1 VIEIARKGGS
11 IMSDVDEHINNG
23 QEKANGKFAQLVD
36 KMVEGKVPVPVDM
49 ETMIWHYKQLL
60 DTEKEFEY
68 KISLIVR
75 KEPIYRN
82 YLSHIKGI
90 GPVFAGNLLTIDV
103 EKFKNISKLWA
114 YAGYSST
121 HYENICEKGHKFM
134 TTGEYEKC
142 PVRSLNEE
150 TGEYKECG
158 ANVIDKKFVNEP
170 MKRKRGWVV
179 VQNSRLKMTMWKI
192 SDSFVKQKNS
202 YYRAIYEREKAIE
215 MAKEGMTK
223 MHAHLRAKRKVSK
236 KFLANF
242 WLVYRQQLGLPV
254 SEPYPVAQMGHSLD
268 IPTVDDNSKEFLEY
282 RYTEQEK
289 AEMVIR
295 REGLD
300 QTIRSFYAH
309 QKLRIQTYNRVV
321 DYVALKAKEGVL
333 KIE

>member
-1 VIEIARKGGS
+1 
-11 IMSDVDEHINNG
+11 MSDVEDQMNNDMK
-23 QEKANGKFAQLVD
+23 KANGKFAQFVD
-36 KMVEGKVPVPVDM
+36 RMVEGKAPIPTDM

-75 KEPIYRN
+75 KEPIFRN

-114 YAGYSST
+114 YAGYSSV
-121 HYENICEKGHKFM
+121 HYENVCEKGHKFM

-142 PVRSLNEE
+142 PVRSLDED

-158 ANVIDKKFVNEP
+158 AKVVEKTFVNEP
-170 MKRKRGWVV
+170 MRRKRGWVV
-179 VQNSRLKMTMWKI
+179 IQNKRLKMTMWKI

-202 YYRAIYEREKAIE
+202 YYRDIYEKEKAIQ

-236 KFLANF
+236 IFLANY
-242 WLVYRQQLGLPV
+242 WLVYRQELGLPI
-254 SEPYPVAQMGHSLD
+254 SDPYPVAQMGRSLD
-268 IPTVDDNSKEFLEY
+268 PPTTDDHTREFLTY
-282 RYTEQEK
+282 KYTDQEK

-321 DYVALKAKEGVL
+321 DYVATKVKEGVL